1 MAHAHG
7 EYYQPQPSYWPIVGS
22 IGLFTTVAGFAAF
35 LNDVETGKYFM
46 IAGIAIILFMMF
58 GWFGTVIRE
67 SESGLYNEQV
77 ERSFRWGMI
86 WFIVSE
92 VFFFAA
98 FFGALYYT
106 REWTVP
112 WLLGEGAK
120 GAANTWL
127 WESFTQAWPTNG
139 PQAIGGEFEPMEA
152 WGIPALNTLI
162 LLTSGVTVTWAHWG
176 LKRDNRKQLILGLF
190 LTVALGWTFVALQAW
205 EYGHAMSEMNLKLST
220 GIYGSLF
227 YMLTGFHGAH
237 VTIGSIMLLV
247 ILLRSMAGH
256 FTPKKHFAFEGVA
269 WYWHFVDVVWL
280 GLFIFV
286 YWM

>member
-127 WESFTQAWPTNG
+127 WENFTQAWPTNG

-152 WGIPALNTLI
+152 WGVPALNTLI

>member
-152 WGIPALNTLI
+152 WGVPALNTLI